1 MTGNPSFESMR
12 ARCATFDEN
21 WARINESVAQ
31 AALRSGRAA
40 SDITLLAAT
49 KTVPVP
55 VIVHALDH
63 GLTHIGENRVQE
75 LLEKYDA
82 VRRPWVQVEMIGH
95 LQTNKVR
102 QIADKV
108 DRIQSVDS
116 LRLAQEISRV
126 CTKLRR
132 PMAVLIEVNIGREAQ
147 KSGVYP
153 ERLDELIGQVAQ
165 LPMLTVRG
173 LMTVPPVCD
182 READVHKYFSQM
194 YRLFLDRR
202 AKKSDN
208 VYMDCLSM
216 GMSHDFEAAIAE
228 GATMVR
234 IGSALFGER
243 DYGHTPK

>member
-1 MTGNPSFESMR
+1 MTENPLFDEALRS
-12 ARCATFDEN
+12 RCAAFDEN
-21 WARINESVAQ
+21 WARINDAVAQ
-31 AALRSGRAA
+31 AAQRSGRTAA
-40 SDITLLAAT
+40 DITLLAAT
-49 KTVPVP
+49 KTVPAP
-55 VIVHALDH
+55 VIAHALDC
-63 GLTHIGENRVQE
+63 GLRDIGENRVQE

-82 VRRPWVQVEMIGH
+82 VRRPGVRIEMIGH

-108 DRIQSVDS
+108 DQIQSVDS
-116 LRLAQEISRV
+116 LRLAREISRQ
-126 CTKLRR
+126 CAQIHR
-132 PMAVLIEVNIGREAQ
+132 PMDVLIEVNIGREAQ
-147 KSGVYP
+147 KSGVLP
-153 ERLDELIGQVAQ
+153 EQLDELIAQVAE

-182 READVHKYFSQM
+182 RDADVHKYFSQM
-194 YRLFLDRR
+194 CRLFLDRR

-234 IGSALFGER
+234 IGSALFGAR
-243 DYGHTPK
+243 DYSAK